1 MLENLAN
8 LFNFSA
14 EVGAM
19 TGQSPQTAFA
29 AILCV
34 IMFVLF
40 S

>member
-1 MLENLAN
+1 
-8 LFNFSA
+8 
-14 EVGAM
+14 M

>member
-1 MLENLAN
+1 MLENLTS

-14 EVGAM
+14 EIGA
-19 TGQSPQTAFA
+19 TAGQSPQTVFA

>member
-1 MLENLAN
+1 MLENLTS
-8 LFNFSA
+8 LLNFSVD
-14 EVGAM
+14 VGAM